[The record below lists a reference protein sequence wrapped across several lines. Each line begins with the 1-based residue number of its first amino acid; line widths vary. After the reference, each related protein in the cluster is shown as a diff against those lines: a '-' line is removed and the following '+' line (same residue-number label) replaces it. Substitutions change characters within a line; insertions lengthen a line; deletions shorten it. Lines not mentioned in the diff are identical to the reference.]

1 MSLVSIIIP
10 YFKKKNHIKLTIK
23 SILNQRYKNIEI
35 IIIYDNSNK
44 NELKFIEKIKKL
56 DKRIQIIV
64 NNKNIGAGASRNK
77 AIKKSKGKYIAFL
90 DADDLWRPKK
100 LQKQISYMKKNNI
113 DISHTSYS
121 IINDKNKVLSIRKAN
136 NLNFNDLVKS
146 CDIGLSTVVLKKK
159 ILRNTLFANLKTKED
174 YVLWLKL
181 AKKGFKFY
189 GIKENLTSWRKTP
202 DSLSSSIVQKMIDG
216 YRVYRIHLR
225 YSLIKSLTKLIQLSF
240 NYLKKNG

>member
-1 MSLVSIIIP
+1 
-10 YFKKKNHIKLTIK
+10 
-23 SILNQRYKNIEI
+23 
-35 IIIYDNSNK
+35 
-44 NELKFIEKIKKL
+44 
-56 DKRIQIIV
+56 
-64 NNKNIGAGASRNK
+64 
-77 AIKKSKGKYIAFL
+77 
-90 DADDLWRPKK
+90 
-100 LQKQISYMKKNNI
+100 MKKNNI

>member
-1 MSLVSIIIP
+1 M
-10 YFKKKNHIKLTIK
+10 
-23 SILNQRYKNIEI
+23 
-35 IIIYDNSNK
+35 
-44 NELKFIEKIKKL
+44 
-56 DKRIQIIV
+56 
-64 NNKNIGAGASRNK
+64 
-77 AIKKSKGKYIAFL
+77 
-90 DADDLWRPKK
+90 
-100 LQKQISYMKKNNI
+100 
-113 DISHTSYS
+113 
-121 IINDKNKVLSIRKAN
+121 
-136 NLNFNDLVKS
+136 
-146 CDIGLSTVVLKKK
+146 KKK

>member
-100 LQKQISYMKKNNI
+100 LQKQISYMKK
-113 DISHTSYS
+113 
-121 IINDKNKVLSIRKAN
+121 K
-136 NLNFNDLVKS
+136 
-146 CDIGLSTVVLKKK
+146 
-159 ILRNTLFANLKTKED
+159 
-174 YVLWLKL
+174 
-181 AKKGFKFY
+181 
-189 GIKENLTSWRKTP
+189 
-202 DSLSSSIVQKMIDG
+202 
-216 YRVYRIHLR
+216 
-225 YSLIKSLTKLIQLSF
+225 
-240 NYLKKNG
+240 